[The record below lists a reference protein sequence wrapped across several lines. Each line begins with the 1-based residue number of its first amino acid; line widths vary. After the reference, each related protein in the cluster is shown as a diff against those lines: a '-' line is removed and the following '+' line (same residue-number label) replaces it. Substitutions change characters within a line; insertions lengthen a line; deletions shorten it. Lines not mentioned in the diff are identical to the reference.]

1 MGRHN
6 ARYGVYIPV
15 ISQSADQEKSSQMT
29 IASQQHERAEQNFY
43 VDRLE
48 NGLQI
53 LGQRMPD
60 LESVSVCF
68 FARTGARDEHD
79 DAIYGVSHFLEHMV
93 FKGTARRDTEQITL
107 DFNRMGA
114 EFNAFTSLE
123 QTVYYARVLRE
134 YLPDAID
141 LLSDMMRPRLDE
153 SDFNIERN
161 VIIEEIARSE
171 DVPTGQAYR
180 RLMQSFFAGASLGHD
195 VLGTRESIGALQV
208 EQMRAYA
215 GRRYAANNLI
225 LAVAGNFEWEQ
236 LRALAAEKC
245 GSWQSGEMGREAA
258 QFTPTPTSTII
269 VKPQQKQ
276 QIMLLAW
283 PNVSVQDDDLYA
295 AYLAMMVLGDGTGSR
310 LFWNIYQKGLAETA
324 SASLSPMDG
333 TGMSV
338 AFISTTPDHAP
349 GVLELLQ
356 AELKSLQSDG
366 IHEDELRRAK
376 DKLVSRTVLDGDSAF
391 SRMQDLAYTW
401 AAKEEVRSIQDEIAE
416 IEAVTLADVRRVLD
430 RFPCTEHHVLTTY
443 GPLDGAAFG
452 VDGQV

>member
-1 MGRHN
+1 MT
-6 ARYGVYIPV
+6 V
-15 ISQSADQEKSSQMT
+15 SSQQ
-29 IASQQHERAEQNFY
+29 SEHAEQQFY
-43 VDRLE
+43 VDHLE

-79 DAIYGVSHFLEHMV
+79 AALYGVSHFLEHMV
-93 FKGTARRDTEQITL
+93 FKGTAHRDTEQITL

-123 QTVYYARVLRE
+123 QTVFYTRVLRE
-134 YLPDAID
+134 YLPNAID
-141 LLSDMMRPRLDE
+141 LLSDMMRPRLDDN
-153 SDFNIERN
+153 DFNLERN
-161 VIIEEIARSE
+161 VILEEIARSE

-180 RLMQSFFAGASLGHD
+180 RLMQSYFAGNSLGHD
-195 VLGTRESIGALQV
+195 VLGTRESIGDLQV
-208 EQMRAYA
+208 EQMRAYH

-225 LAVAGNFEWEQ
+225 LAVAGNFEWDE
-236 LRALAAEKC
+236 LRALADAKC
-245 GSWQSGEMGREAA
+245 GAWQSGEMGREAVL
-258 QFTPTPTSTII
+258 FTPESASTVI

-283 PNVSVQDDDLYA
+283 PGVSVQDDDLYA

-324 SASLSPMDG
+324 AASLSPMDG
-333 TGMSV
+333 TGMCV

-349 GVLELLQ
+349 GVLELLRS
-356 AELKSLQSDG
+356 ELTSLQADG
-366 IHEDELRRAK
+366 AHEDELRRAK

-416 IEAVTLADVRRVLD
+416 IEAVTLEDVRRVLD
-430 RFPCTEHHVLTTY
+430 RFPCTEHQVLTTY
-443 GPLDGAAFG
+443 GPLEASAFG
-452 VDGQV
+452 VAE

>member
-1 MGRHN
+1 
-6 ARYGVYIPV
+6 
-15 ISQSADQEKSSQMT
+15 MT
-29 IASQQHERAEQNFY
+29 VPSQQREHAEQNFY
-43 VDRLE
+43 VDQLQ

-68 FARTGARDEHD
+68 FVRTGARDEHD
-79 DAIYGVSHFLEHMV
+79 TALYGVSHFLEHMV
-93 FKGTARRDTEQITL
+93 FKGTAHRDTEQITL

-123 QTVYYARVLRE
+123 QTVFYTRVLRE
-134 YLPDAID
+134 YLPNAID
-141 LLSDMMRPRLDE
+141 LLSDMMRPKLDAE
-153 SDFNIERN
+153 DFNLERN
-161 VIIEEIARSE
+161 VILEEIARSE

-180 RLMQSFFAGASLGHD
+180 RLMQSFFAGNSLGHD
-195 VLGTRESIGALQV
+195 VLGTRESIDDLQV
-208 EQMRAYA
+208 EQMRAYQ

-225 LAVAGNFEWEQ
+225 LAVAGNFEWDE
-236 LRALAAEKC
+236 LRALAEAKC
-245 GSWQSGEMGREAA
+245 GAWQSGEMGRETVP
-258 QFTPTPTSTII
+258 FTPESASTVI

-283 PNVSVQDDDLYA
+283 PGVSVQDDDLYA

-324 SASLSPMDG
+324 AASLSPMDG
-333 TGMSV
+333 TGMCV

-349 GVLELLQ
+349 GVLELLRS
-356 AELKSLQSDG
+356 ELKSLQADG

-416 IEAVTLADVRRVLD
+416 IEAVTVDDVRRVLD
-430 RFPCTEHHVLTTY
+430 RFPCTEHQVLTTY
-443 GPLDGAAFG
+443 GPLEASAFG
-452 VDGQV
+452 IDE

>member
-1 MGRHN
+1 
-6 ARYGVYIPV
+6 
-15 ISQSADQEKSSQMT
+15 MT
-29 IASQQHERAEQNFY
+29 VPSQQREHAEQNFY
-43 VDRLE
+43 VDQLQ

-68 FARTGARDEHD
+68 FVRTGARDEHD
-79 DAIYGVSHFLEHMV
+79 PALYGASHFLEHMV
-93 FKGTARRDTEQITL
+93 FKGTAHRDTEQITL

-123 QTVYYARVLRE
+123 QTVFYTRVLRE
-134 YLPDAID
+134 YLPNAID
-141 LLSDMMRPRLDE
+141 LLSDMMRPRLDAE
-153 SDFNIERN
+153 DFNLERN
-161 VIIEEIARSE
+161 VILEEIARSE

-180 RLMQSFFAGASLGHD
+180 RLMQSFFAGNSLGHD
-195 VLGTRESIGALQV
+195 VLGTRESIGDLQV
-208 EQMRAYA
+208 EQMRAYQ

-225 LAVAGNFEWEQ
+225 LAVAGNFEWDE
-236 LRALAAEKC
+236 LRALAEAKC
-245 GSWQSGEMGREAA
+245 GAWQSGEMGREAA
-258 QFTPTPTSTII
+258 PFTPESASTVI

-283 PNVSVQDDDLYA
+283 PGVSVQDDDLYA

-324 SASLSPMDG
+324 AASLSPMDG
-333 TGMSV
+333 TGMCV

-349 GVLELLQ
+349 GVLELLRS
-356 AELKSLQSDG
+356 ELKSLQADG

-401 AAKEEVRSIQDEIAE
+401 AAKAEVRSIQDEIAE
-416 IEAVTLADVRRVLD
+416 IEAVTLEDVRRVLD
-430 RFPCTEHHVLTTY
+430 RFPCTEHQVLTTY
-443 GPLDGAAFG
+443 GPLVASAFSISA
-452 VDGQV
+452 